1 MWAVI
6 TAAVVIGLVLFVVDL
21 GSIGLVDETPPLFA
35 SSARAMARSGDWLIP
50 QVNGLPR
57 YDKPP
62 LVYWLMAAL
71 YSLPGHASWDPL
83 GSWAAALPSALAST
97 AVVALLA
104 LLLAWWERRCLPQP
118 LGLWLPAALCFALS
132 PLVMVWSRIGVSDSL
147 LTALVAL
154 AMISSWWRLV
164 NPRIP
169 WWLCWLALGLAT
181 LTKGPVAVALFA
193 ITWGLFAFPQRQGA
207 WLRERLQPCRGML
220 LTLVVAA
227 PWYGAA
233 ALREGQPF
241 LQSFFG
247 YHNLQR
253 FTEVVNRHQSPW
265 WFYAALLLVA
275 SLPWSPL
282 LLLGLWRA
290 LVASPS
296 SLARFTA
303 CWLLAVLLLF
313 SLSATKLPSYWLPAT
328 PAAAILAALALTKV
342 NRSTRLA
349 VGMSVGLSLC
359 FGLAFA
365 ASPLWLPWIN
375 DPDLLD
381 LPQQLHRL
389 QVAPLAALVLI
400 AGALSAAWLTW
411 GSGTIIQALLA
422 VQVSWVLLVPVVV
435 LPLVRLGD
443 DLRSKPL
450 RLIAGQVNLIDP
462 QSPIL
467 IALGDPKPSLHFY
480 ANRSVVY
487 EGNDG
492 QGLVNVADRLR
503 RDPRVRLSG
512 WKEQVLLVS
521 PLELETSKHWAA
533 LLSPLVQRQGRYG
546 LWWLD
551 LQRLEQ
557 RARALQQ
564 RQGLQPSWSAP
575 RPERF

>member
-35 SSARAMARSGDWLIP
+35 ASARAMARSGDWLIP

-104 LLLAWWERRCLPQP
+104 LLLVWWERRFLPQP

-169 WWLCWLALGLAT
+169 WWLSWLALGLAT

-207 WLRERLQPCRGML
+207 LLRERLQPCRGVL

-296 SLARFTA
+296 SLARFAA

-328 PAAAILAALALTKV
+328 PAAAILAAQALTKV
-342 NRSTRLA
+342 KRFTRLA

-411 GSGTIIQALLA
+411 GRGTMIQALLA
-422 VQVSWVLLVPVVV
+422 VQVSWFLLVPVVV

-450 RLIAGQVNLIDP
+450 RLIAAQVNLIDP

>member
-6 TAAVVIGLVLFVVDL
+6 TAAVVISLVLFVVDL

-35 SSARAMARSGDWLIP
+35 ASARAMARSGDWLIP

-104 LLLAWWERRCLPQP
+104 LLLAWWERRFLPQP

-207 WLRERLQPCRGML
+207 LLRERLQPCRGVL
-220 LTLVVAA
+220 LTLVVAG

-296 SLARFTA
+296 SLARFAA

-342 NRSTRLA
+342 NRFTRLA

-411 GSGTIIQALLA
+411 GRGTMIQALLA
-422 VQVSWVLLVPVVV
+422 VQVSWFLLVPVVV

-450 RLIAGQVNLIDP
+450 RLIAAQVNLIDP

-512 WKEQVLLVS
+512 WKGQVLLVS